1 MLINYTNMIKRIGII
16 VYNNRKIRKAKFQDN
31 SKFSVQLVD
40 NYDYW
45 DGVMMIREHQVE
57 VDDFKETNLQKNCVD
72 IMCRA
77 FRMLQLLCE
86 NNNVDMK
93 NFIRV

>member
-45 DGVMMIREHQVE
+45 DGVMMIREH
-57 VDDFKETNLQKNCVD
+57 
-72 IMCRA
+72 
-77 FRMLQLLCE
+77 
-86 NNNVDMK
+86 
-93 NFIRV
+93 